1 MNILVNMCLFLEDKP
16 ESKPNLTWLTS
27 LAVNEGQNVTLHCFL
42 RDLGNPHIIWS
53 WICGYKNLSLQAN
66 NFATQ
71 STLTF
76 RANREYNQKTCQCLA
91 TSPRSSLIYN
101 ESSEIE
107 TITVYCKLCL

>member
-1 MNILVNMCLFLEDKP
+1 MLFFFEDIP

-27 LAVNEGQNVTLHCFL
+27 LAVNEGQNVTLQCFL
-42 RDLGNPHIIWS
+42 RDLGNPPIIWS

-66 NFATQ
+66 NLATQ

-91 TSPRSSLIYN
+91 TSPGPSPIYN
-101 ESSEIE
+101 KSSEIK